1 MIFGLLFLGLQTFL
15 AFFKPK
21 YFVFTYLLFV
31 SSFLGFLPRDIIIE
45 GNEIGLFAHNMLM
58 LASFFLYVNRIKK
71 LPKHFK
77 VLLWGTLI
85 LYFYGLLYPLINGSS
100 SLMQSIIASKEF
112 STIFFM
118 HFLFVNRN
126 SLTLKLVKKNL
137 AFLGIYFLIILS
149 LFVMFNYIP
158 PNYIKRPG
166 QIEYNYPAILSLFL
180 FVKAGQATNLKNRL
194 FVLLLIIIWT
204 IGMYYEGHAA
214 IMLTTTIGTII
225 ILFRI
230 PILKFTKSFKW
241 VFGGI
246 GLLLIIISLLPTEEY
261 LNKIKETPSFRARA
275 VYNVQRMELISE
287 KPLQGYGFL
296 HKNTTELGNS
306 VYTES
311 LSFVDSGYIDLLGKF
326 GILGM
331 LFYLIILT
339 IPFLKKNNDIFLTS
353 IKIFFLQYFLVNIT
367 WSVFSF
373 AMGIIPLCLAI
384 ILFYNYKFE
393 FNNPIK

>member
-21 YFVFTYLLFV
+21 YFVFTYLLFI
-31 SSFLGFLPRDIIIE
+31 SSFLGFLPRDIII
-45 GNEIGLFAHNMLM
+45 GGTEIGLFAHNMLM
-58 LASFFLYVNRIKK
+58 LASFFLYINRIKK

-85 LYFYGLLYPLINGSS
+85 LYFYGLLYPVINGSS

-126 SLTLKLVKKNL
+126 SLTLNLVQKNL

-149 LFVMFNYIP
+149 LFVIFTYIP
-158 PNYIKRPG
+158 PHYIKRPG

-180 FVKAGQATNLKNRL
+180 FVKAGQATNLKNRS

-204 IGMYYEGHAA
+204 IGMYFEGHTA
-214 IMLTTTIGTII
+214 IMLTTTLGTFL

-230 PILKFTKSFKW
+230 PVLKFAKNFKW
-241 VFGGI
+241 LMSGV
-246 GLLLIIISLLPTEEY
+246 LLLAIMLSLFPTEKY
-261 LNKIKETPSFRARA
+261 LNNLYETPSFRARA
-275 VYNVQRMELISE
+275 VYNAERLDLISK

-296 HKNTTELGNS
+296 HKNATELGNS

-311 LSFVDSGYIDLLGKF
+311 LSFIDSGYIDLLGKF

-331 LFYLIILT
+331 LFYLILLT
-339 IPFLKKNNDIFLTS
+339 IPFFKKNNDIFLTS
-353 IKIFFLQYFLVNIT
+353 IKIFFLQYFFVSIT

-373 AMGIIPLCLAI
+373 AMGIIALVFSLFI
-384 ILFYNYKFE
+384 IDKYKNE
-393 FNNPIK
+393 N